1 MKEIKKLLVLLLIV
15 NSAYAQRSAIKLQS
29 SHHGNINKLILVYS
43 QTAEIGSLSLVD
55 ILKALPDVEA
65 IVINQFGPKSP
76 EFGLLVSS
84 LNQNKLG
91 FNSHG
96 EPRLQFVQDARAY
109 GPWPRDQVLVDTEG
123 MLLVSASE
131 QHQLRNTFL
140 SLDQLNDVQ
149 VHNSAMSFIGA
160 QFLVAGDKLICPEN
174 MAVDPAIQHSL
185 VRVPTPSLEEFHL
198 DLLVMP
204 LTENRM
210 AVGDVELTRNLLLRL
225 NRAQQKKI
233 IARWVME
240 FASAAGNVHF
250 NWNKNTFSCD
260 KSDKPGLI
268 LWPMLKDKLA
278 ILSDLLKPG
287 EFVNAVLSE
296 PAYQWDDKI
305 ASALQK
311 SGFEVIRIPFWPG
324 QFGRSGG
331 KKSKGLPMLCYP
343 NCLVWQDGV
352 LMPVYGIKSID
363 ELAENILIK
372 ASGKTVFPVKGS
384 AILGYG
390 SSGPHCIT
398 IEFRN

>member
-1 MKEIKKLLVLLLIV
+1 MLVLLLIV
-15 NSAYAQRSAIKLQS
+15 NSVYAQQRSAIKLQS
-29 SHHGNINKLILVYS
+29 SHHGKIDKLILVYS
-43 QTAEIGSLSLVD
+43 QTAEIGSISLVD

-65 IVINQFGPKSP
+65 IVINQFGPNSP
-76 EFGLLVSS
+76 EFGRLVST

-91 FNSHG
+91 FNSWG

-109 GPWPRDQVLVDTEG
+109 GPWPRDQVLVDIKGT
-123 MLLVSASE
+123 LLVSASE

-149 VHNSAMSFIGA
+149 VHNSTMSFIGA

-174 MAVDPAIQHSL
+174 MPVDPAIQHSL
-185 VRVPTPSLEEFHL
+185 VRVPTPSLDKFHL

-204 LTENRM
+204 LTENRV

-225 NRAQQKKI
+225 DRTEQKKI
-233 IARWVME
+233 IARWAVE
-240 FASAAGNVHF
+240 FTSSAGNVDF

-260 KSDKPGLI
+260 KLDAPGLI
-268 LWPMLKDKLA
+268 LGPMLKDKLA
-278 ILSDLLKPG
+278 ILNDLLKPG

-296 PAYQWDDKI
+296 PAYGWDDKI
-305 ASALQK
+305 TLALQEN
-311 SGFEVIRIPFWPG
+311 GFEVIRIPFWPG

-331 KKSKGLPMLCYP
+331 KKNKGLPMLCYP
-343 NCLVWQDGV
+343 NCLVWQDGI

-363 ELAENILIK
+363 QLAENILIK

-384 AILGYG
+384 GILGYG

-398 IEFRN
+398 IEFKN